1 MSRKNMA
8 AMGLRIRQRR
18 TELNLT
24 QEDLAE
30 RAGVSVSFIGHIER
44 GEKAASVDTVV
55 ELCKVLELS
64 LDYVILGKKE
74 LRDRDYGLFDD
85 LCALVDKYTHL

>member
-44 GEKAASVDTVV
+44 GEKAASVDTMV
-55 ELCKVLELS
+55 ELCKVLNLS
-64 LDYVILGKKE
+64 LDYAVLGKKE

-85 LCALVDKYTHL
+85 LRTLVDKYTHL